1 MTDQLKNENKTKL
14 NHKHNHTRQN
24 SWEEETFGKKREK
37 NKSPSPPHL
46 LKPTNKFLFFYSH
59 PHFDDVAKKI
69 LTKYRAPNPI
79 SIACFIKDLG
89 AAALNR
95 KKNI

>member
-14 NHKHNHTRQN
+14 NHNTTIRGKILEKKDF
-24 SWEEETFGKKREK
+24 WKKREK
-37 NKSPSPPHL
+37 NKSLTLNPLTNFCFST
-46 LKPTNKFLFFYSH
+46 PT
-59 PHFDDVAKKI
+59 HFDDVAKKI

-95 KKNI
+95 KKIIKKTL

>member
-1 MTDQLKNENKTKL
+1 MDDGPTKKRKQNKTI
-14 NHKHNHTRQN
+14 TRTIRGKILEKKDF
-24 SWEEETFGKKREK
+24 WKKREK
-37 NKSPSPPHL
+37 NKSLTLNPLTNFCFST
-46 LKPTNKFLFFYSH
+46 PT
-59 PHFDDVAKKI
+59 HFDDVAKKI

-95 KKNI
+95 KKIIKKTL